1 MQPPPT
7 RRGYTRWLLWSRRPR
22 CIVSQ
27 WRHQCCPKPVTS
39 ALSSLPNFRPAF
51 VVSSLARSLSRV
63 PGAPVGR
70 SAAAGEAG
78 VILLPG
84 VSTST
89 GSHLTLRQR
98 VTSCGALC
106 PPHQSVPRRL
116 AALTGGPPVSADTL
130 MTAGYRHH
138 PSTPPPPPLPLIT
151 MLSSRETTI
160 PITFK
165 FNIQM

>member
-1 MQPPPT
+1 MISAGRWRGDAVMPPPPPPT
-7 RRGYTRWLLWSRRPR
+7 RRDYTRWLLVAPATLYRLTVETPAALPKT
-22 CIVSQ
+22 CHI
-27 WRHQCCPKPVTS
+27 CPLR
-39 ALSSLPNFRPAF
+39 LSSLPNFRPAF

-138 PSTPPPPPLPLIT
+138 PSTPLPP
-151 MLSSRETTI
+151 
-160 PITFK
+160 
-165 FNIQM
+165 